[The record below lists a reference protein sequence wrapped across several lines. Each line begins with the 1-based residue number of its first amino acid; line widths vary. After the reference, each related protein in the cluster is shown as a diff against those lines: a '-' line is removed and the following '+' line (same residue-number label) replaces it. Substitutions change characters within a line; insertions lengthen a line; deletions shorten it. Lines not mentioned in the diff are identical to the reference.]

1 MCFLGMTKYDQD
13 EILKLF
19 KTGRHK
25 IIIATSVVEEG
36 IDIQTCNLV
45 IKYDHV
51 TNEIAM
57 VQGRGIYYEIF
68 NYYICYFIR
77 LNLLFIISPVPYSL
91 H

>member
-1 MCFLGMTKYDQD
+1 MLHSKHVPLNLWMCFPGMTKNDQD

-19 KTGRHK
+19 KTGEHK

-57 VQGRGIYYEIF
+57 VQGRGIYDEIF
-68 NYYICYFIR
+68 NY
-77 LNLLFIISPVPYSL
+77 
-91 H
+91 

>member
-1 MCFLGMTKYDQD
+1 MTKNDQD
-13 EILKLF
+13 DILKLF
-19 KTGRHK
+19 RTGRHK

-36 IDIQTCNLV
+36 IYIQTCNLV

-57 VQGRGIYYEIF
+57 VQGGGIYYEIF
-68 NYYICYFIR
+68 NYYICYFTR

>member
-13 EILKLF
+13 DILKLF
-19 KTGRHK
+19 KTGGHK

-57 VQGRGIYYEIF
+57 VQGRGIYDEIF
-68 NYYICYFIR
+68 NY
-77 LNLLFIISPVPYSL
+77 
-91 H
+91 

>member
-1 MCFLGMTKYDQD
+1 MTKYDQD

>member
-1 MCFLGMTKYDQD
+1 MCFPGMTKNDQD
-13 EILKLF
+13 EILTLF
-19 KTGRHK
+19 KAGKHK

-57 VQGRGIYYEIF
+57 VQGRGIYDEIF
-68 NYYICYFIR
+68 NY
-77 LNLLFIISPVPYSL
+77 
-91 H
+91 

>member
-1 MCFLGMTKYDQD
+1 MCFPGMTKHDQD

-19 KTGRHK
+19 KTGEHK
-25 IIIATSVVEEG
+25 IIIATSIVEEG

-68 NYYICYFIR
+68 NY
-77 LNLLFIISPVPYSL
+77 
-91 H
+91 